1 MQVDKTTSHLLTTF
15 VFCWINLILSSTC
28 ICPSWKHPLLEYD
41 LSLFQ
46 PQDIVNM
53 YSMELDSMIPMGS
66 FQLGIFY
73 GCTLQA
79 ERRSSCSMLEKHSC
93 FIPWDWCVNSFAPA
107 LPVAVLPTSSNCLIS
122 KNMHI
127 HNGATIIS
135 LRSHTWNINPC
146 YDPFTPSNDL
156 LQLILPSSARKKQL
170 WFSVVSQIRYC

>member
-1 MQVDKTTSHLLTTF
+1 MTPTDKHALSVFETMQVDKTTSHLLTTF

-79 ERRSSCSMLEKHSC
+79 ERRSSCSMLEKHKVVLSHET
-93 FIPWDWCVNSFAPA
+93 DVLTA
-107 LPVAVLPTSSNCLIS
+107 LLLHS
-122 KNMHI
+122 
-127 HNGATIIS
+127 
-135 LRSHTWNINPC
+135 
-146 YDPFTPSNDL
+146 L
-156 LQLILPSSARKKQL
+156 LQYFLLLPIASSAKTCISTMVQPSSACG
-170 WFSVVSQIRYC
+170 VTPGT